1 MHPVDSRLDRSFEKS
16 NFCDVD
22 YMDYVTSNRVL
33 ASTTP
38 SFPGEKDLTL
48 HVITNE
54 QHPAHLLLSRFLGC
68 DGALSHHYIC
78 NPPA

>member
-1 MHPVDSRLDRSFEKS
+1 MHPVDSRLDRSFGKS
-16 NFCDVD
+16 NFRDVD
-22 YMDYVTSNRVL
+22 YMAYVTSNRVL

-38 SFPGEKDLTL
+38 SFSGEKDLTL

-54 QHPAHLLLSRFLGC
+54 QHPAHLLLSRFLVC
-68 DGALSHHYIC
+68 DGTLSHHYIC